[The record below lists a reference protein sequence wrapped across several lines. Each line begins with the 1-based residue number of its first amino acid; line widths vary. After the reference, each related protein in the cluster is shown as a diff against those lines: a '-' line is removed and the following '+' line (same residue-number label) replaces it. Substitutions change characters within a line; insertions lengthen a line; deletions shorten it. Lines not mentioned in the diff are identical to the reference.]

1 MDNLSLRI
9 DRYIH
14 LCRQRLQPL
23 LDRQPWSEIAV
34 NPAPEFRA
42 VFAETEASGEFLEA
56 ARAFDAFVGEESDD
70 SNLAFEG
77 PSRCRHY
84 WHLRAFLWNAGV
96 YDNLIRSQPVNGDQ
110 VVEMISREVG
120 RTDIVFTHAALLEG
134 FGCQAEIDAG
144 GFNIRHL
151 THQEIR
157 EVFAG
162 RSGLDRRYTESAIQE
177 DLRAEW
183 FAVVR
188 GPARPLE
195 VRIVFD
201 DTIGLHDFSC
211 TPFRDINLGLN
222 LFKAAPGPVII
233 RQAFHWNS
241 SLFHRR
247 VREYPRQS
255 NDLFPSSWGGP
266 DDPLPMRLYRLDAN
280 DGRRLPLF
288 WNEFKQTYID
298 NVQLLPSYIHRA
310 VDRFLRACQEQRTD
324 WEFRQLLYVMALE
337 ALFSG
342 EDEESVR
349 PKIGVNP
356 KTKKPILL
364 GVKDTVAECCANLPP
379 SKQNCSWELCSWL
392 RRIYSQRSRVAHG
405 SRFEQEEFL
414 AQPQC
419 PGAHTEAESLCR
431 LLKVDTSSVVEGPD
445 IEFALLHNVTRMAL
459 LFSIGRAAEVLKGKE
474 CAEICQKLIEYDG
487 PTKPSQ
493 LERQRLEDR
502 LEQIHL
508 DAKRA
513 LVKDLTDC
521 LRRAKRLDQAR
532 KSSGFSVRWASTG

>member
-9 DRYIH
+9 DRYID

-56 ARAFDAFVGEESDD
+56 ARAFDAFAGEESDD
-70 SNLAFEG
+70 SGLVFEG

-84 WHLRAFLWNAGV
+84 WHLKTFLWNIGV
-96 YDNLIRSQPVNGDQ
+96 YDNLICSRPINGEQ
-110 VVEMISREVG
+110 VVEMLSHEMG
-120 RTDIVFTHAALLEG
+120 RADTVFTHAAFLEG
-134 FGCQAEIDAG
+134 LECQAEIDAG

-177 DLRAEW
+177 ALMAEW
-183 FAVVR
+183 FGVVR
-188 GPARPLE
+188 GPARPFE
-195 VRIVFD
+195 DRIVFED
-201 DTIGLHDFSC
+201 DAIGLHDFTC

-222 LFKAAPGPVII
+222 LYKAAPGPVVI
-233 RQAFHWNS
+233 RQTFHWNS

-266 DDPLPMRLYRLDAN
+266 DDPPPIRLYRLNAD
-280 DGRRLPLF
+280 DGHRLPDF
-288 WNEFKQTYID
+288 WHEFKRTYIE
-298 NVQLLPSYIHRA
+298 NARFLPAYLHRA
-310 VDRFLRACQEQRTD
+310 VDRFLRACQAQRTD

-342 EDEESVR
+342 EDEEKVR
-349 PKIGVNP
+349 PLIADLRGQRQVGVMF
-356 KTKKPILL
+356 
-364 GVKDTVAECCANLPP
+364 TVANCCASLLAPQQGEIRGLN
-379 SKQNCSWELCSWL
+379 SWL
-392 RRIYSQRSRVAHG
+392 CGIYTQRSRTAHG

-431 LLKVDTSSVVEGPD
+431 LLRVDTSSVVEGPD
-445 IEFALLHNVTRMAL
+445 IEFAVLHNVTRLAL
-459 LFSIGRAAEVLKGKE
+459 LFSIGRAAEVLKQEE
-474 CAEICQKLIEYDG
+474 CTGIRQKLFEHDG
-487 PTKPSQ
+487 STKPPQ
-493 LERQRLEDR
+493 AERQRLEDR
-502 LEQIHL
+502 MEQIHL

-513 LVKDLTDC
+513 LVKELYDC
-521 LRRAKRLDQAR
+521 FKAKDEKRRTQLRG
-532 KSSGFSVRWASTG
+532 SSVLFVRWASTG